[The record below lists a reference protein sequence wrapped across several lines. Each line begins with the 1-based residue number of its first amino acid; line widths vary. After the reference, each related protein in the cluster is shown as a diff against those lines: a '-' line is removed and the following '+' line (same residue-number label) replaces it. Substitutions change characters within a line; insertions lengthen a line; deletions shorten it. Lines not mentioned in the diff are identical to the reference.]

1 MRRIKGLGRRV
12 DTPRMRTRQTLTI
25 PVLVLLLGLTPA
37 ASRAATAAELEADL
51 EAELE
56 EMGEAGSELIEA
68 GLSQNV
74 SDLAQAVQNL
84 DDALAIQTGLLAD
97 LADPATQAALGD
109 ALSGVSKGVGS
120 LGKGLAKARAG
131 AAALELAGDTSAKGI
146 TKLGKALAKTQ
157 ATGDRA
163 LDAFKSATQQPFII
177 VERGKTGGF
186 LTPWQPL
193 SLELVPNPFYQPP
206 CNEPA
211 TIEVT
216 NPGSGGT
223 VFIEESNLMPL
234 PGQPFVMFAG
244 SDGGGARVAVT
255 ACGVTRERIVHNY
268 GAITNGPLT
277 STLDGTYLGSFS
289 GSAKGTWLADGEP
302 FQTTVDGEV
311 IATVSNGLVAISEP
325 GAGTGRV
332 WEGGA
337 IKGGGAAD
345 FGMPVFFVLRGS
357 INGDTAAGSWQAPI
371 RSPDVVGSATGSW
384 SVTRQ

>member
-1 MRRIKGLGRRV
+1 MRA
-12 DTPRMRTRQTLTI
+12 LTI
-25 PVLVLLLGLTPA
+25 PLLLLLLGLTPA

-56 EMGEAGSELIEA
+56 EMGDAGDELIEA

-74 SDLAQAVQNL
+74 SDLAEAGQNL
-84 DDALAIQTGLLAD
+84 DDALALQAGLVAD

-109 ALSGVSKGVGS
+109 ALSGVSKGIGS

-146 TKLGKALAKTQ
+146 TKLAKALAKTQ

-163 LDAFKSATQQPFII
+163 LDAFQSATQQPFII

-186 LTPWQPL
+186 LTPWQEL
-193 SLELVPNPFYQPP
+193 ALELVPNPFYQPP

-211 TIEVT
+211 TIQVT

-244 SDGGGARVAVT
+244 SDGGGARIAVT

-277 STLDGTYLGSFS
+277 SLHDGTYLGSFS
-289 GSAKGTWLADGEP
+289 GSASGTWVVDGEP
-302 FQTTVDGEV
+302 FQTDVEGEV
-311 IATVSNGLVAISEP
+311 VVTVSNGLVAISEP

-332 WEGGA
+332 WQQGA
-337 IKGGGAAD
+337 VIRGGGAAD
-345 FGMPVFFVLRGS
+345 FGFPVFFVVRGTVR
-357 INGDTAAGSWQAPI
+357 GDTASGGWEAPI
-371 RSPDVVGSATGSW
+371 RSPDAVGTASGTWSAT
-384 SVTRQ
+384 RF